1 MLNVDRVWAR
11 QAYRYP
17 GRKLAQ
23 FRLQVITSAYNLA
36 TGASAQNQAVAFG
49 AGAIVIGVL
58 AAAQLAAA
66 AAAATQTTRPG
77 LDMFSV
83 SCIYQADNRSVIGTA
98 EAIAS
103 AVFGQ
108 HGDQYPGMELY
119 LPQNTALLYNFT
131 NLTTSSILITLTHHA
146 LLPGAVG

>member
-11 QAYRYP
+11 NAYRYA
-17 GRKLAQ
+17 GKKLNQ

-36 TGASAQNQAVAFG
+36 TGAAAQNQAVAFG
-49 AGAIVIGVL
+49 AGAIVIGVM
-58 AAAQLAAA
+58 AAAQLVAAA
-66 AAAATQTTRPG
+66 ASQTTKPG
-77 LDMFSV
+77 LDMFSL

-103 AVFGQ
+103 SVFGQ
-108 HGDQYPGMELY
+108 DGDQYPAMELF